1 VESPKKEVMNDAAS
15 LEGRRINVGLVNVL
29 NLYEEE

>member
-1 VESPKKEVMNDAAS
+1 MNDEAS

-29 NLYEEE
+29 ELYEEE